1 MVPADLRTMLYFE
14 FEAGHAEH
22 LLCVE
27 GTWALGY
34 GCRFL
39 VQGCINGS
47 KSQFYSEKKDLGL
60 FNYHVCFA
68 MLDNIFYSLVT

>member
-1 MVPADLRTMLYFE
+1 MVYFE

-47 KSQFYSEKKDLGL
+47 KSQFYSEKKED
-60 FNYHVCFA
+60 HVCFA